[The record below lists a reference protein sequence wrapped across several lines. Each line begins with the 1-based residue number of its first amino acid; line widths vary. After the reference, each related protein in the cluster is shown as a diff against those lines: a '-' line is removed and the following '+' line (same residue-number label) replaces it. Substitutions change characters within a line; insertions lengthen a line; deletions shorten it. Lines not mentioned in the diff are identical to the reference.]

1 MVEARREREGIRFGL
16 EKITEAE
23 REREESVL
31 CVDSEGLRS
40 EREVVGT
47 WDPVTS
53 SELDPTVLIRPNF

>member
-1 MVEARREREGIRFGL
+1 M
-16 EKITEAE
+16 EAE
-23 REREESVL
+23 REREEKREC

-53 SELDPTVLIRPNF
+53 SKLDPTVLIRPNF